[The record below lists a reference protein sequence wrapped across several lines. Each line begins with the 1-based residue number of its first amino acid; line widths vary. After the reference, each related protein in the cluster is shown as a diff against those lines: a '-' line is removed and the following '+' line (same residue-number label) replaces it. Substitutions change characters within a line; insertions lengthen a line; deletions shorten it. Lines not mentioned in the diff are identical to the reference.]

1 MTEQADPSMADLFG
15 DESDAEDNDSVDP
28 ASPPHNPTLTQT
40 RASTPPS
47 PLSTSATSSAATTRT
62 RKPTQTTP
70 PQPTQPTRT
79 THAGAVQCWTWS
91 SSWQRW
97 MRTARR
103 WTRRLEGCGGGG
115 QPCSGA
121 VDVGGGCGGVAGV
134 ASGTRRWPSARK
146 ACPTRTT
153 TATTTAPPPHSSTTK
168 NPPAPPPTASP
179 NPPSLPLPLS
189 TRPVPPAPVTA
200 SGPPLSLL
208 SSPAVPFGAAAKLHL
223 VRLPNVIGV
232 QANAFHADS
241 YEEEAVAEEAEE
253 VVGQGALLEGQ
264 KKKSKAVSLMV
275 ENVIRWREVK
285 DDGEGGGV
293 RRESNTRLVRW
304 SDGTS
309 SLLIGNECFDVV
321 QSTADPH
328 RNYVYLQHTAVQ
340 SSDPD
345 DMSDSPPHNRS
356 RTRPLLR
363 SVGAF
368 TGHIKFKVT
377 GIDSDSHRKLKDV
390 LFETHT
396 KKARIVMD
404 YNEINPEKLRMEEE
418 KQAREDDK
426 KRSRQLARE
435 KGGGGGGGRRSGP
448 RQWQQAGEDDE
459 LGDFL
464 EEDDVN
470 PSEKARR
477 RKGDYEADVGRL
489 KRAKEA
495 QEDDGGDD
503 GDDADFVEADEDEQA
518 EDDGD
523 LDEDEILGKT
533 RTGPADKAAETGADS
548 LADGEVTAAPGSRA
562 RAEDAD
568 DLVLHGASKRRRV
581 LADEEESD

>member
-1 MTEQADPSMADLFG
+1 MTQPNPSMADLFG
-15 DESDAEDNDSVDP
+15 EESGDEDKEQSTQPSATQPDAADELNSTQPAINERDLFGSDSEDEEADADSNAAADTADPYTRRGSAVLDLEQQLAEVDEDGSALDEDARDAEEAANNAADVRAAGEVGEESQEYKRDKALAKRKKNMSSKDDEDNDSTTSSQLNEEP
-28 ASPPHNPTLTQT
+28 SRSSSNRKSKASK
-40 RASTPPS
+40 SSSPS
-47 PLSTSATSSAATTRT
+47 PSR
-62 RKPTQTTP
+62 
-70 PQPTQPTRT
+70 
-79 THAGAVQCWTWS
+79 
-91 SSWQRW
+91 
-97 MRTARR
+97 
-103 WTRRLEGCGGGG
+103 
-115 QPCSGA
+115 
-121 VDVGGGCGGVAGV
+121 
-134 ASGTRRWPSARK
+134 
-146 ACPTRTT
+146 
-153 TATTTAPPPHSSTTK
+153 
-168 NPPAPPPTASP
+168 PTA
-179 NPPSLPLPLS
+179 
-189 TRPVPPAPVTA
+189 APITA
-200 SGPPLSLL
+200 SGPPLTLL
-208 SSPAVPFGAAAKLHL
+208 SSPAAPFAAAAKLHL

-241 YEEEAVAEEAEE
+241 YEEETAAEEAEE
-253 VVGQGALLEGQ
+253 VVGQGKLLESQ
-264 KKKSKAVSLMV
+264 RKKSKAVSLMV

-285 DDGEGGGV
+285 DDGEGGAV

-345 DMSDSPPHNRS
+345 DMSDSPPPSRS

-396 KKARIVMD
+396 KKARIVID
-404 YNEINPEKLRMEEE
+404 YNEINPEKLRQEEE
-418 KQAREDDK
+418 AQARQDDK

-435 KGGGGGGGRRSGP
+435 RGGGGGGGRRSGG
-448 RQWQQAGEDDE
+448 RQWQPPGEDDFMA
-459 LGDFL
+459 DFL
-464 EEDDVN
+464 EEDDN

-477 RKGDYEADVGRL
+477 RKGDYEADVARL
-489 KRAKEA
+489 KRAKEGT
-495 QEDDGGDD
+495 DDGGDD
-503 GDDADFVEADEDEQA
+503 NVDDTDFVEGEDEQA
-518 EDDGD
+518 EDEGD
-523 LDEDEILGKT
+523 LDEDEILGRK
-533 RTGPADKAAETGADS
+533 RTGTADTAGEASGEATGESEATAPAAG
-548 LADGEVTAAPGSRA
+548 RA
-562 RAEDAD
+562 RAEDADQTD